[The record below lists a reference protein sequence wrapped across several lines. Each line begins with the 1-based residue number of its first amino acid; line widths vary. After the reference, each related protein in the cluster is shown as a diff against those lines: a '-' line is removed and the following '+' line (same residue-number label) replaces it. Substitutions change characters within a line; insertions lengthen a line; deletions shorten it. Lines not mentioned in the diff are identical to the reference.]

1 MMRKSVITVRY
12 RGDEY
17 ESRVVMERSFLT
29 PKRAMAYQEVLQAN
43 GIYDYWHILEEVDS
57 IDIGHWN
64 GKDL

>member
-1 MMRKSVITVRY
+1 MRKSVITVPY
-12 RGDEY
+12 RENEY

-29 PKRAMAYQEVLQAN
+29 PKRAMAYQKVLEAN
-43 GIYDYWHILEEVDS
+43 GIYDYWHILEEMDS